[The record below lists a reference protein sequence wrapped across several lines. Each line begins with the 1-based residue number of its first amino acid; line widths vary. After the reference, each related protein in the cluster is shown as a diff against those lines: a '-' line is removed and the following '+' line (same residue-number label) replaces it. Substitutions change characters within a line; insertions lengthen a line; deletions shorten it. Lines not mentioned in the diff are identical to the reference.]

1 METAALTSLQPGQRG
16 RIVKVQ
22 GEGDLR
28 DRLAA
33 LGFRTGATV
42 GVLYSALMGDPRTY
56 IVCGSQISLRKNEA
70 SQIIVSQ

>member
-1 METAALTSLQPGQRG
+1 MNTTELTRLQPGQKG
-16 RIVKVQ
+16 RIVKVD

-33 LGFRTGATV
+33 LGFRAGATV

-56 IVCGSQISLRKNEA
+56 FICGSQISLRKNEA
-70 SQIIVSQ
+70 SRIIVSQ